1 MFGVERK
8 ISTKAEVLIK
18 ISLEYNINSDQRR
31 VVKKITKQNIKM
43 GGNEFDVAVYFMIGI
58 LNALNVSAH
67 TKVFVI
73 EKVNLLNNLTNK
85 CMLSQELD
93 YQNSIS
99 IIEEKHYKKGTIEK
113 DLYLAAYQEVANDQ
127 LDDGT
132 WAKAF
137 SESLGDENQ
146 VESAYIKLRTSELMN
161 EFKEQKK
168 NESKENINKEN
179 MELDR
184 KIKTRKRGNRRKIY
198 FVVIMIVMVWS
209 WFVYFD

>member
-8 ISTKAEVLIK
+8 ISKKAEVLIK

-43 GGNEFDVAVYFMIGI
+43 GGNEFDVAVYFMIGV
-58 LNALNVSAH
+58 LNALSVSAH

-99 IIEEKHYKKGTIEK
+99 IIEEKHYKKSTIEK

-146 VESAYIKLRTSELMN
+146 VESAYINLRKIELMN

-168 NESKENINKEN
+168 YESKEIINKEN

-184 KIKTRKRGNRRKIY
+184 KIKNRKRGNRRKIY

>member
-58 LNALNVSAH
+58 LNALNVSDH

-73 EKVNLLNNLTNK
+73 EKVNLLNNLINK

-93 YQNSIS
+93 YQ
-99 IIEEKHYKKGTIEK
+99 
-113 DLYLAAYQEVANDQ
+113 
-127 LDDGT
+127 
-132 WAKAF
+132 
-137 SESLGDENQ
+137 SLGDENQ

-184 KIKTRKRGNRRKIY
+184 KIKNRKRGNRRKIY